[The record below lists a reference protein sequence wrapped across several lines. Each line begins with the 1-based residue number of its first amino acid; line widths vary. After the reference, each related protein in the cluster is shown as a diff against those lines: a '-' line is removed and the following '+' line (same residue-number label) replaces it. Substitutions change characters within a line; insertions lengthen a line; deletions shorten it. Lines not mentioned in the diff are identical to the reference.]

1 MYPAAVILAVIDVQE
16 ARGATSSRTR
26 RIGRGEG
33 GGGGHAVRRCVISSS
48 CLVAYAVSETIRM
61 GWKSET
67 NNNGIV
73 SRGNNPL
80 GYVSNMLQNK
90 LSADILL
97 NEATSGV
104 LNDTIKGANVIRKLG
119 RTHPR

>member
-1 MYPAAVILAVIDVQE
+1 
-16 ARGATSSRTR
+16 
-26 RIGRGEG
+26 
-33 GGGGHAVRRCVISSS
+33 
-48 CLVAYAVSETIRM
+48 M

-73 SRGNNPL
+73 SGGNNPL
-80 GYVSNMLQNK
+80 SYVSNMLQDK
-90 LSADILL
+90 LSADSLL

-104 LNDTIKGANVIRKLG
+104 LNDTIKSANVIRKLG